1 MAADGLATTAI
12 AQRLDVDVVSRW
24 RKPFAEGGLAGL
36 ADRKRTG
43 PAAHVHRTGGRR

>member
-1 MAADGLATTAI
+1 MAADGLANTAI

-24 RKPFAEGGLAGL
+24 RKRFVEGGL

-43 PAAHVHRTGGRR
+43 QPRTFTDRRSRR

>member
-1 MAADGLATTAI
+1 MAADGLANTAI

-24 RKPFAEGGLAGL
+24 RKRFAGGGLAGL
-36 ADRKRTG
+36 AGRKRTG